1 MRSSLPH
8 EVAKGAV
15 SFTALSALA
24 LALCQLVQVPR
35 TNPTVQAS
43 GQWDSLKSEQLWNRA
58 CADCHSNV
66 SHWPWYTAIA
76 PLSWIAAMDVNEGRQ
91 QLNISELNT
100 MPVGLKTD
108 MPSMSA
114 QQLHVG
120 TMPPVD
126 YLLLHPEAR
135 LTDAEK
141 RQLLHGISTLFG
153 Q

>member
-1 MRSSLPH
+1 
-8 EVAKGAV
+8 
-15 SFTALSALA
+15 
-24 LALCQLVQVPR
+24 
-35 TNPTVQAS
+35 
-43 GQWDSLKSEQLWNRA
+43 
-58 CADCHSNV
+58 
-66 SHWPWYTAIA
+66 
-76 PLSWIAAMDVNEGRQ
+76 
-91 QLNISELNT
+91 
-100 MPVGLKTD
+100 
-108 MPSMSA
+108 MSA